1 MTDQNDP
8 KQEGE
13 NQNLNKE
20 IEHDSSA
27 KSKIQEEGEAQ
38 RLLKEEK
45 QVQKAQ
51 KVVIYRKISQ
61 SISYLVAALEIL
73 LGLRFFLQ
81 LTGANQENIF
91 ASLIYRLS
99 KPFVVPFS
107 NLFND
112 IAFNEG
118 GNVFEIN
125 VLFAM
130 LIYLLLMVLV
140 KWLIDIIAI
149 R

>member
-1 MTDQNDP
+1 MTYQND
-8 KQEGE
+8 QEGE

-27 KSKIQEEGEAQ
+27 KSKSQEEGEAQ

-51 KVVIYRKISQ
+51 IVVIFRKISQ
-61 SISYLVAALEIL
+61 SVSYLVAVLEIL

-81 LTGANQENIF
+81 LTGANKENIF
-91 ASLIYRLS
+91 ASLIYSLS
-99 KPFVVPFS
+99 KPFVIPFS

-118 GNVFEIN
+118 ENVFEIN

-140 KWLIDIIAI
+140 KWLIHIIAI

>member
-81 LTGANQENIF
+81 LTGANQEKIF
-91 ASLIYRLS
+91 ARLIYSLS